1 MKTTL
6 PFNGHS
12 ENDRLSSNEAHIP
25 WILSKISK
33 RHLQTN
39 VIVIARFKWL
49 KRNRIKFPANI
60 ELPNLYIKVKQGR
73 LIHAYYTDILT
84 HVIKKQNYYIKL
96 LN

>member
-6 PFNGHS
+6 PFSGQS
-12 ENDRLSSNEAHIP
+12 EKGRLCPNEEP
-25 WILSKISK
+25 LQWILSKISK

-49 KRNRIKFPANI
+49 KRNRIKIPANI

-84 HVIKKQNYYIKL
+84 HVIKKQNYYIKI